1 MKPSMRVTQENIEE
15 NIMTLMVAV

>member
-1 MKPSMRVTQENIEE
+1 MKPSMRVTRENIEE